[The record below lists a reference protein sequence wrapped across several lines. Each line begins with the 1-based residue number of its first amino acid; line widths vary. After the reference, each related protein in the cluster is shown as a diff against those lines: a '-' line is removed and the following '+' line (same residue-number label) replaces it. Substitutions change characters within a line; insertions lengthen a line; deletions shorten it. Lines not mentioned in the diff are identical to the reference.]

1 MLMTR
6 ARTERAGAAW
16 RRDASREVQVADR
29 RGGRAAEARVAKGA
43 GAPRDTAL
51 KIMAG
56 GSVVVLELA

>member
-6 ARTERAGAAW
+6 ARTERAGAEW
-16 RRDASREVQVADR
+16 RRDASREEKLADR
-29 RGGRAAEARVAKGA
+29 RGGRAAGARAAKGA